1 MGIRNYVGARY
12 VPKFADPV
20 EWQANTY
27 YEAMVIVTYNNS
39 SYTSKVPVPPTVGNP
54 AENSKYWALT
64 GNYNAQLQ
72 YVSNSLASHVGNTSN
87 PHNVTAEQLGVA
99 KTNIVDMIY
108 PVGSI
113 YMSVNNVSPSTL
125 FGGTWV
131 QIQDRFLLASG
142 SNYTNGNT
150 GGSDTHTLNTNELPA
165 HTHIIPEHRHNID
178 ELKLYRIQIYKED
191 TVTNESPG
199 LYINSQGSY
208 VVDRGMVPTRGGTAL
223 SSGNEW
229 VHTVAST
236 TEFMPSTYSGSAGDG
251 QAFSTMPPYLV
262 VNIWK
267 RTA

>member
-1 MGIRNYVGARY
+1 MASNHANITKIKFFQNGINRTI
-12 VPKFADPV
+12 PIKD
-20 EWQANTY
+20 EETS
-27 YEAMVIVTYNNS
+27 NN
-39 SYTSKVPVPPTVGNP
+39 
-54 AENSKYWALT
+54 
-64 GNYNAQLQ
+64 
-72 YVSNSLASHVGNTSN
+72 LASHVGNTSN
-87 PHNVTAEQLGVA
+87 PHHVTKEQIGLG
-99 KTNIVDMIY
+99 KTDIVDMIY

-131 QIQDRFLLASG
+131 QIQDKFLLASG
-142 SNYTNGNT
+142 SNHTNGNT

-178 ELKLYRIQIYKED
+178 ELKLYRIQIEKESEI
-191 TVTNESPG
+191 NSSSPG
-199 LYINSQGSY
+199 LYINAEGSNIFN
-208 VVDRGMVPTRGGTAL
+208 RGMVPFRAGTGL

-251 QAFSTMPPYLV
+251 QAFSTMPPYLA